1 MKNQYRALALVV
13 LAAALVLLELTKST
27 VPTEDAPEKRAAS
40 ERAAAGNSYC
50 SAARWC

>member
-27 VPTEDAPEKRAAS
+27 VPT
-40 ERAAAGNSYC
+40 
-50 SAARWC
+50 